1 MSIVMTTGDVNSF
14 FGEAVGSAL
23 SSNRVEASSGAKE
36 YLVGVLVD
44 FAQRSEVASSLN
56 RPVAFQLDEA
66 LSAPP
71 AERFERLKGVGD
83 NSLYVSGF
91 FHEHLNARG
100 VDSAY
105 VARLGSTAYG
115 VAAGMLG
122 GGDGGVGDLFQELA
136 SRFGG
141 FTRALRE
148 VADAFFAD
156 SARDAASLV
165 KVYERWCRT
174 GSKPLGR
181 ALAAQGLLPVRPA
194 GGVH

>member
-1 MSIVMTTGDVNSF
+1 MSIVMTAGDVNSF

-23 SSNRVEASSGAKE
+23 STNRVDASAGAKE

-44 FAQRSEVASSLN
+44 YAQCGEVASMLK
-56 RPVAFQLDEA
+56 RPVALLLDEA

-91 FHEHLNARG
+91 FHEHLSARG

-115 VAAGMLG
+115 VAAGMIG
-122 GGDGGVGDLFQELA
+122 GGDGSAGDIFQELA
-136 SRFGG
+136 SKFGA
-141 FTRALRE
+141 FTRVLRE
-148 VADAFFAD
+148 VADAIFAQ

-165 KVYERWCRT
+165 KVYERWQRT
-174 GSKPLGR
+174 GSERLGR
-181 ALAAQGLLPVRPA
+181 ALVAQGLLPVRPA

>member
-1 MSIVMTTGDVNSF
+1 MSIVMTTGDVDSF

-23 SSNRVEASSGAKE
+23 SSHRVEASAGAKE
-36 YLVGVLVD
+36 YLVGVLAD
-44 FAQRSEVASSLN
+44 FARCGDAATMLK
-56 RPVAFQLDEA
+56 RPVALLLNEA

-91 FHEHLNARG
+91 FHEHLSARG
-100 VDSAY
+100 VDSVY

-115 VAAGMLG
+115 AAAGMLG
-122 GGDGGVGDLFQELA
+122 GGESQAGDIFQELA
-136 SRFGG
+136 AKFGG
-141 FTRALRE
+141 FARVLRE
-148 VADAFFAD
+148 VADAIFAE

-165 KVYERWCRT
+165 KVYERWRRT
-174 GSKPLGR
+174 GSERLGR
-181 ALAAQGLLPVRPA
+181 ALVAQGMLPVRPA

>member
-1 MSIVMTTGDVNSF
+1 MSIVVTTGDVNSF

-23 SSNRVEASSGAKE
+23 SANRVEASSGAKE

-44 FAQRSEVASSLN
+44 FAQCGEVATSLK
-56 RPVAFQLDEA
+56 RPVALLLNEA

-105 VARLGSTAYG
+105 VARLGATAYNA
-115 VAAGMLG
+115 AAGMLG
-122 GGDGGVGDLFQELA
+122 DGGAGDLFQELA
-136 SRFGG
+136 ARFGG
-141 FTRALRE
+141 FVRVVRE
-148 VADAFFAD
+148 VADAIFAE
-156 SARDAASLV
+156 SARDDSSLV
-165 KVYERWCRT
+165 KVYERWRRT
-174 GSKPLGR
+174 GSQQLER
-181 ALAAQGLLPVRPA
+181 ALAAKGMVPMRPA